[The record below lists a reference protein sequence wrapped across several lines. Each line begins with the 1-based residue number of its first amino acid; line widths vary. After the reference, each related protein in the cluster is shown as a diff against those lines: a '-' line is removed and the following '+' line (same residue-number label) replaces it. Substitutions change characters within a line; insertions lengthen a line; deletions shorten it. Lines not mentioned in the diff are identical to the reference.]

1 MAAQIRA
8 PISAFSLSTRTVAG
22 GAMIDEVL
30 GKALEWM
37 LAQGGGYVLSL
48 FAGFFAWILY
58 KQNNELTEKANNE
71 LREQY
76 EKRLNEFK
84 ELLDV
89 MNNSTNTVN
98 AMHNSLTASSEA
110 INQLA
115 LGFTT
120 LLNEFHAQQGRWDD
134 RRGAIADQLKDIQQR
149 LEELRR
155 RAA

>member
-1 MAAQIRA
+1 MAAQT
-8 PISAFSLSTRTVAG
+8 SALTSGCRPSTRTGAG
-22 GAMIDEVL
+22 GAMIDEVI

-37 LAQGGGYVLSL
+37 LAQGGGYILSI

-58 KQNNELTEKANNE
+58 KRNETLIEQSNVE

-98 AMHNSLTASSEA
+98 AMHNSLSASSEA
-110 INQLA
+110 INQ
-115 LGFTT
+115 
-120 LLNEFHAQQGRWDD
+120 
-134 RRGAIADQLKDIQQR
+134 
-149 LEELRR
+149 
-155 RAA
+155 

>member
-1 MAAQIRA
+1 M
-8 PISAFSLSTRTVAG
+8 L
-22 GAMIDEVL
+22 DEAI

-48 FAGFFAWILY
+48 FAGGFAWILY
-58 KQNNELTEKANNE
+58 KRNEALVEQANTE
-71 LREQY
+71 LRDQY
-76 EKRLNEFK
+76 EKRLNEFR
-84 ELLDV
+84 ELIDV

-120 LLNEFHAQQGRWDD
+120 LLNEFHSQQSRWND
-134 RRGAIADQLKDIQQR
+134 RGGAIEDKLKDIQQR
-149 LEELRR
+149 LEQLQR